1 MRKRKLKMHMTTS
14 GTLFAVRCTS
24 TVSGEGGGRIGNVFS
39 AMSDA
44 MMVMLSQSVSD
55 DMLSMLTQLMT
66 SLIDS
71 DSNAIMSR
79 TIMS

>member
-1 MRKRKLKMHMTTS
+1 MRSHAETEMQNAVLLPRE
-14 GTLFAVRCTS
+14 LFCSSLHV
-24 TVSGEGGGRIGNVFS
+24 GRLRRHNGNVFS
-39 AMSDA
+39 AMSNA
-44 MMVMLSQSVSD
+44 MMVMLSQSMSD